1 MNTLWLNFPIK
12 GMRLLEY
19 REQAADDV
27 VPVDEVA
34 VSLRTAEIVLRAG
47 DAPGEIIIESATPI
61 RTRFDDARRLVLE
74 L

>member
-34 VSLRTAEIVLRAG
+34 VSLRVAEIVLRAG
-47 DAPGEIIIESATPI
+47 DAPGELIIESPSPI
-61 RTRFDDARRLVLE
+61 RTRLDDAHRLVLV